1 MKLSV
6 IVPVYNVEKY
16 LRECLDSL
24 AAQTLR
30 DYELIL
36 VNDGSTDGSQ
46 ALIDEYTARFPRLI
60 TAMTVTNGGQ
70 GRARNFGIERARG
83 EYLGF
88 VDSDDSVAPDMFE
101 KLCAAADREAADVAV
116 CGIVNSFADGRR
128 ETPALLRDG
137 RDIALAG
144 SASNKIF
151 RRSAVGD
158 IRFPEGLWYEDF
170 DFSAKLICAADKTA
184 YVDEALY
191 IYRRGHESTMNN
203 RDGVTSLDSLAVMGD
218 LEPFFTGRGRRD
230 DFEYLVINHV
240 LLDSI
245 NRLSAQSSSEKK
257 QVIKKLRA
265 YVRDIIP
272 DLSECG
278 SFRREPRNRRI
289 VMRLNYTGLDAVSR
303 LLLRAKKAI
312 K

>member
-88 VDSDDSVAPDMFE
+88 VDSDDSVAPD
-101 KLCAAADREAADVAV
+101 
-116 CGIVNSFADGRR
+116 I
-128 ETPALLRDG
+128 LR
-137 RDIALAG
+137 
-144 SASNKIF
+144 
-151 RRSAVGD
+151 
-158 IRFPEGLWYEDF
+158 
-170 DFSAKLICAADKTA
+170 
-184 YVDEALY
+184 
-191 IYRRGHESTMNN
+191 STMTST
-203 RDGVTSLDSLAVMGD
+203 VSITSLSWRSN
-218 LEPFFTGRGRRD
+218 T
-230 DFEYLVINHV
+230 
-240 LLDSI
+240 S
-245 NRLSAQSSSEKK
+245 
-257 QVIKKLRA
+257 LRA
-265 YVRDIIP
+265 P
-272 DLSECG
+272 
-278 SFRREPRNRRI
+278 P
-289 VMRLNYTGLDAVSR
+289 SR
-303 LLLRAKKAI
+303 VAR
-312 K
+312 